1 MTLTVKAQEN
11 LSQRKYTLSLL
22 TRDKRSPRCN
32 SSINELDSNPFSIAD
47 PNMINVFKQ
56 AHSDDDYTMKN

>member
-11 LSQRKYTLSLL
+11 LSERKYTLSLL

-32 SSINELDSNPFSIAD
+32 SSINELDCNPFSAAAILKSLQVGRTAD
-47 PNMINVFKQ
+47 TNMINAF
-56 AHSDDDYTMKN
+56 